1 MSMLA
6 RALAAGAG
14 LLIIATTVSF
24 VPSNEWWIRVLDFP
38 RLQIA
43 VALAVV
49 LAACLVQVNRRRWR
63 TMLIA
68 GLAFAL
74 VAQLARIVP
83 YTRLVEPEVASADS
97 CGEGTR
103 IRLFIANVE
112 YANRDSRDLLAMVAA
127 IDPDVVLLTEPGAW
141 WRAQLAPLARE
152 RPYTV
157 LQPQEDTWGML
168 LYSRFPLVQPQVRFL
183 VEEDIPSITARI
195 RLPSGDHVQFYGVH
209 PRPPRPGD
217 DTGDR
222 DTELTLIAREIRG
235 QHRPAILAGDLN
247 DVAWSRTSRQ
257 LQQTAALRDPRVGR
271 GLFATF
277 NANLPAGFRW
287 PLDHVFVSDEFALCA
302 LERPGDI
309 GSDHFPLLVDV
320 LLQREGSHP

>member
-6 RALAAGAG
+6 RAVATGAG
-14 LLIIATTVSF
+14 LLIGATTVSF

-38 RLQIA
+38 RLQMA
-43 VALAVV
+43 VALAVM
-49 LAACLVQVNRRRWR
+49 LAACLVLVNRGRWR
-63 TMLIA
+63 TMLTA

-83 YTRLVEPEVASADS
+83 YTRLVAPEVANADS
-97 CGEGTR
+97 RGEATR

-112 YANRDSRDLLAMVAA
+112 YANRDSRNLLAMVAT

-141 WRAQLAPLARE
+141 WQAQLAPLARE

-168 LYSRFPLVQPQVRFL
+168 LYSRFPLVDPQVRFL
-183 VEEDIPSITARI
+183 VEADIPSITARI

-235 QHRPAILAGDLN
+235 QRRPAILAGDLN

-287 PLDHVFVSDEFALCA
+287 PLDHVFVSDDFALCA
-302 LERPGDI
+302 VQRASRWNITWL
-309 GSDHFPLLVDV
+309 SMHLVDSRV
-320 LLQREGSHP
+320 GL

>member
-1 MSMLA
+1 MLA
-6 RALAAGAG
+6 RVLGTGAG
-14 LLIIATTVSF
+14 LLVGATAASF
-24 VPSNEWWIRVLDFP
+24 VPSNQWWVRVFDFP
-38 RLQIA
+38 RVQIA
-43 VALAVV
+43 VTLAVV
-49 LAACLVQVNRRRWR
+49 LGACLLLVNRGRWGNV
-63 TMLIA
+63 LIA
-68 GLAFAL
+68 SIALAL
-74 VAQLARIVP
+74 VAQLTRISP
-83 YTRLVEPEVASADS
+83 YTRLVAPEVASADS
-97 CGEGTR
+97 CGVGTR

-112 YANRDSRDLLAMVAA
+112 YANRDSRNLLAMVAA

-141 WRAQLAPLARE
+141 WQAQVAPLARE
-152 RPYTV
+152 RPYTI

-168 LYSRFPLVQPQVRFL
+168 LYSRLPLVQPQVRFL
-183 VEEDIPSITARI
+183 VEEDIPSITAGI
-195 RLPSGDHVQFYGVH
+195 RLPSGHHVQFYGVH

-222 DTELTLIAREIRG
+222 DTELMLIAREIRG
-235 QHRPAILAGDLN
+235 QRRPAILAGDLN

-302 LERPGDI
+302 LERPGDF

-320 LLQREGSHP
+320 LLQREGFDP

>member
-1 MSMLA
+1 MLA
-6 RALAAGAG
+6 RAVATGAG

-38 RLQIA
+38 RLQMA
-43 VALAVV
+43 VALAMV
-49 LAACLVQVNRRRWR
+49 LAACLVLVNRGRWR
-63 TMLIA
+63 SICIA

-74 VAQLARIVP
+74 IAQLVRIVP
-83 YTRLVEPEVASADS
+83 YTRVVAPEVASADS
-97 CGEGTR
+97 CDGATR
-103 IRLFIANVE
+103 LRLFIANVE
-112 YANRDSRDLLAMVAA
+112 YGNRDSRALLAMVAA

-141 WRAQLAPLARE
+141 WQAQLAPITRE
-152 RPYTV
+152 RPYAAQ
-157 LQPQEDTWGML
+157 QPQEDTWGML
-168 LYSRFPLVQPQVRFL
+168 LYSRFPLVDPQVRFL
-183 VEEDIPSITARI
+183 VEPDIPSITARI
-195 RLPSGDHVQFYGVH
+195 RLPSGAEVQFHGVH

-222 DTELTLIAREIRG
+222 DTELTLVAREIR
-235 QHRPAILAGDLN
+235 QRRWPAILAGDLN

-277 NANLPAGFRW
+277 NANLPTGFRW
-287 PLDHVFVSDEFALCA
+287 PLDHVFVTDEFALCA

-309 GSDHFPLLVDV
+309 GSDHFPLLADV
-320 LLQREGSHP
+320 VLQREGFHP

>member
-6 RALAAGAG
+6 RAVATTAG
-14 LLIIATTVSF
+14 LLIGATTVSF

-43 VALAVV
+43 VTLAVV
-49 LAACLVQVNRRRWR
+49 LAACVVLVSRGRWR
-63 TMLIA
+63 TMLVA

-74 VAQLARIVP
+74 VAQL
-83 YTRLVEPEVASADS
+83 E
-97 CGEGTR
+97 
-103 IRLFIANVE
+103 
-112 YANRDSRDLLAMVAA
+112 
-127 IDPDVVLLTEPGAW
+127 
-141 WRAQLAPLARE
+141 PLARE

-183 VEEDIPSITARI
+183 AAEDIPSITARI

-222 DTELTLIAREIRG
+222 DTELARIAREIRALR
-235 QHRPAILAGDLN
+235 RPAILAGDLN

-287 PLDHVFVSDEFALCA
+287 PLDHVFVSDDFALCA

-320 LLQREGSHP
+320 LLQREGYHP

>member
-1 MSMLA
+1 MSMPA
-6 RALAAGAG
+6 RIVAAVAG
-14 LLIIATTVSF
+14 LLISATTLSF
-24 VPSNEWWIRVLDFP
+24 IPSNEWWIRVLDFP

-43 VALAVV
+43 VAAAAV
-49 LAACLVQVNRRRWR
+49 LAACPLLMDRGRWR
-63 TMLIA
+63 TLLLA

-74 VAQLARIVP
+74 VAQLARVVP
-83 YTRLVEPEVASADS
+83 YTTLVEPEVANADS
-97 CGEGTR
+97 CGDETR
-103 IRLFIANVE
+103 LRVFIANVE

-141 WRAQLAPLARE
+141 WQAQLSGLARD
-152 RPYTV
+152 RPYSV

-222 DTELTLIAREIRG
+222 DTELTLIAREIRE
-235 QHRPAILAGDLN
+235 QRRPVIVAGDLN
-247 DVAWSRTSRQ
+247 DVAWSRTSRH

-277 NANLPAGFRW
+277 NANLPAGLRW
-287 PLDHVFVSDEFALCA
+287 PLDHVFVSDDFALCA
-302 LERPGDI
+302 LERLGDI
-309 GSDHFPLLVDV
+309 RSDHFPLLVDV
-320 LLQREGSHP
+320 RLQREGSQP